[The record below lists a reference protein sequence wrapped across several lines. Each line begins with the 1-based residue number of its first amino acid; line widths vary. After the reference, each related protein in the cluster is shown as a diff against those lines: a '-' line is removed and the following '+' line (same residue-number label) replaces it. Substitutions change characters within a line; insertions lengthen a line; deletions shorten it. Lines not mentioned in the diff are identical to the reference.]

1 MKGNKLWKIFS
12 TVIVLIF
19 IVTSVYLMIGSA
31 SSKSILIAYN
41 AVKPDSASGFSKT
54 LLFLQSYTQTT
65 GDTSLAIKRGLS
77 EEDAEIIA
85 SGGTTQNGGDPA
97 TNGVNPDNN
106 QSLLQPIS
114 NNDYRPGAQ
123 AVAMTYKNSSGVF
136 DYSKSAGSN
145 GKWSYNGKE
154 HNSSHRDCSCFCSA
168 MCYIYGYES
177 AYVHR
182 TSVGFSS
189 AYTGYP
195 ANNFKV
201 SDLRPGDILWRSGH
215 VAMVVYNDGTT
226 CYVADCGK
234 TSRIEDTANKGYTY
248 TYSCADTLS
257 VAQSKVSSKEWGS
270 VRRPGGN

>member
-1 MKGNKLWKIFS
+1 MNKFFNIM
-12 TVIVLIF
+12 VIPL
-19 IVTSVYLMIGSA
+19 
-31 SSKSILIAYN
+31 LIAVSITIVYVVIDYGSSDEIVV
-41 AVKPDSASGFSKT
+41 AYEGIKPDSTSGFNKA
-54 LLFLQSYTQTT
+54 LQFLESYTQAT

-85 SGGTTQNGGDPA
+85 SGGTVQNGGNLA
-97 TNGVNPDNN
+97 TNGINQDNN
-106 QSLLQPIS
+106 PSLIQPIS

-136 DYSKSAGSN
+136 DYSQSAGSN

-257 VAQSKVSSKEWGS
+257 VAQSKVSSKGWGS

>member
-1 MKGNKLWKIFS
+1 MNKFFKI
-12 TVIVLIF
+12 
-19 IVTSVYLMIGSA
+19 MI
-31 SSKSILIAYN
+31 IPLLIAVSITIVYI
-41 AVKPDSASGFSKT
+41 VIDYGSSDEIVGVYEGIKPDSTSGFNKA
-54 LLFLQSYTQTT
+54 LQFLESYTQAT

-85 SGGTTQNGGDPA
+85 SGGTVQNGGNLA

-106 QSLLQPIS
+106 PSLVQPIS
-114 NNDYRPGAQ
+114 SNDYRPGAQ

-136 DYSKSAGSN
+136 DYSQSASSN

-201 SDLRPGDILWRSGH
+201 SDLRPGDILWRSEH

-257 VAQSKVSSKEWGS
+257 VAQSKVSSKEWRS

>member
-1 MKGNKLWKIFS
+1 MNKFFKI
-12 TVIVLIF
+12 
-19 IVTSVYLMIGSA
+19 MI
-31 SSKSILIAYN
+31 IPLLIAVSITIVY
-41 AVKPDSASGFSKT
+41 VVIDYGSSDEIVGVYEVIRPDSTSGFNKA
-54 LLFLQSYTQTT
+54 LQFLESYTQAT

-85 SGGTTQNGGDPA
+85 SGGTVQNGGNLA

-106 QSLLQPIS
+106 PSLVQPIS